1 MSTRILIIAHA
12 PLASA
17 LRDCAMHV
25 FPDCAQAVV
34 AIDVPPYEPP
44 EDTLATA
51 MQQLQSPQDTL
62 VLTDVM
68 GATPANVAQRL
79 LVVQGARLIAGVNLP
94 MLLRTVCY
102 RQEPL
107 EALVTRALSGASQG
121 IMQVAIT
128 APQNQPNRS
137 HDSYSS
143 DHQQ

>member
-68 GATPANVAQRL
+68 GATPANVAQK
-79 LVVQGARLIAGVNLP
+79 LVQEDHDARLIAGVNPDIAEIRAETRLHETAHAQWQ
-94 MLLRTVCY
+94 R
-102 RQEPL
+102 RSAGHA
-107 EALVTRALSGASQG
+107 ALDFS
-121 IMQVAIT
+121 
-128 APQNQPNRS
+128 S
-137 HDSYSS
+137 HV
-143 DHQQ
+143 

>member
-1 MSTRILIIAHA
+1 MLFRSLIIAHA

-102 RQEPL
+102 RHENL
-107 EALVTRALSGASQG
+107 EALTRRALDGGTQG
-121 IMQVAIT
+121 VVQLN
-128 APQNQPNRS
+128 PQA
-137 HDSYSS
+137 
-143 DHQQ
+143 

>member
-68 GATPANVAQRL
+68 GATDRKSTRL
-79 LVVQGARLIAGVNLP
+79 NSSHI
-94 MLLRTVCY
+94 
-102 RQEPL
+102 PL
-107 EALVTRALSGASQG
+107 SR
-121 IMQVAIT
+121 M
-128 APQNQPNRS
+128 P
-137 HDSYSS
+137 SS
-143 DHQQ
+143 A